1 MAGVEGRVVAVT
13 GAGNGLGREY
23 ALVLA
28 RAGARVVVNDL
39 GGSRDGSGSD
49 AAAADAVVE
58 EIRAAGGEAAASYDT
73 VAEAAGGAAVVATA
87 LEAFGRIDGVVANAG
102 ILRDSAFHKMSEADW
117 DAVQKVHLSGA
128 FHVLRAAWPHFREQR
143 HGRVVVAASTSGIYG
158 NFGQANYG
166 AAKGGLI
173 GLIRTLAIEGGRYGI
188 LANAI
193 APMAA
198 TRMTADIAAP
208 ELLEKL
214 SPAHVAPVVGHLVSD
229 ECTDSGSVFVAGGGQ
244 VHRVAQFMTKGV
256 TFSDVPSIEQVA
268 DRWSEVT
275 DLSSAVPGMNPVG

>member
-23 ALVLA
+23 TLVLA

>member
-1 MAGVEGRVVAVT
+1 
-13 GAGNGLGREY
+13 
-23 ALVLA
+23 VLA

>member
-23 ALVLA
+23 ARVLA
-28 RAGARVVVNDL
+28 AAGARVVVNDL

-49 AAAADAVVE
+49 QAAADAVVD
-58 EIRAAGGEAAASYDT
+58 EIRAAGREAVASYDS

-87 LEAFGRIDGVVANAG
+87 LDAFGRIDGVVANAG
-102 ILRDSAFHKMSEADW
+102 ILRDGAFHKMSEADW
-117 DAVQKVHLSGA
+117 DAVQKVHLYGA
-128 FHVLRAAWPHFREQR
+128 FHVVRAAWPHLREQR
-143 HGRVVVAASTSGIYG
+143 HGRIVVAASTSGIYG

-173 GLIRTLAIEGGRYGI
+173 GLVQTLAIEGRKYGV

-198 TRMTADIAAP
+198 TRMTADIATP
-208 ELLEKL
+208 ELLERL
-214 SPAHVAPVVGHLVSD
+214 TPAHVAPVVGHLLSD
-229 ECTDSGSVFVAGGGQ
+229 ECTDSGSVLVAGGGQ

-275 DLSSAVPGMNPVG
+275 DLSSAVPGVNPVG

>member
-1 MAGVEGRVVAVT
+1 
-13 GAGNGLGREY
+13 
-23 ALVLA
+23 
-28 RAGARVVVNDL
+28 
-39 GGSRDGSGSD
+39 
-49 AAAADAVVE
+49 
-58 EIRAAGGEAAASYDT
+58 
-73 VAEAAGGAAVVATA
+73 
-87 LEAFGRIDGVVANAG
+87 
-102 ILRDSAFHKMSEADW
+102 
-117 DAVQKVHLSGA
+117 
-128 FHVLRAAWPHFREQR
+128 
-143 HGRVVVAASTSGIYG
+143 VVVAASTSGIYG